1 MWFFPKC
8 SSFFYFFLDFP
19 SHFQHLLYS
28 TPTPWSK
35 IFHFGMMIQF
45 ICDADVRDQEMR
57 FTHLDVIFPLTFF
70 FKKKEAK
77 CDKNETYNNL

>member
-1 MWFFPKC
+1 
-8 SSFFYFFLDFP
+8 
-19 SHFQHLLYS
+19 
-28 TPTPWSK
+28 
-35 IFHFGMMIQF
+35 MMIQF

-57 FTHLDVIFPLTFF
+57 FAHLDVIFPLTFF